1 MFKKTLLSLLA
12 VVVIFEEWLW
22 DILTL
27 AGQWLADVLQLERFD
42 EQLAQAKP
50 PQAVL
55 YLLFPLAIVTPI
67 NIIAIFLLTHGAIV
81 EGLLLEVV
89 AKLFGTLLIAR
100 VFKLVKPALLRL
112 DWFASFYHAIMRLLN
127 WAHELIHDSAIY
139 RWSVIFKTHVKQRMR
154 WLFPY

>member
-42 EQLAQAKP
+42 EHLAQAKP

-100 VFKLVKPALLRL
+100 VFKLVKPALLHL
-112 DWFASFYHAIMRLLN
+112 DWFASFYHAIMQLLN

-139 RWSVIFKTHVKQRMR
+139 RWSVIFKAHVKQRMR
-154 WLFPY
+154 WLFPH